1 MITISDVEN
10 RISQKRLIE
19 LTQDDLNAN
28 APDIAKIEDAIDK
41 SISLVKAYLKGTD
54 YENSNED
61 FIKEIT
67 LDICVYF
74 LYKKIYS
81 ELELQEGEKLAIY
94 RNYEN
99 AIKLLEDIRNGKLDK
114 RKIKAVGTKFSQS
127 KNFIYE

>member
-28 APDIAKIEDAIDK
+28 DYDIVKVEDAIDK
-41 SISLVKAYLKGTD
+41 SISLVKAYLRGTD

-74 LYKKIYS
+74 LYKKRYS

-114 RKIKAVGTKFSQS
+114 KKIKAVGTKFSQS

>member
-28 APDIAKIEDAIDK
+28 VPDATKIEDAIDK

-67 LDICVYF
+67 LDICVYL
-74 LYKKIYS
+74 LYKKRYS

-99 AIKLLEDIRNGKLDK
+99 AIKLLENIRNGKLDRK
-114 RKIKAVGTKFSQS
+114 KIKAVGTKFSQS